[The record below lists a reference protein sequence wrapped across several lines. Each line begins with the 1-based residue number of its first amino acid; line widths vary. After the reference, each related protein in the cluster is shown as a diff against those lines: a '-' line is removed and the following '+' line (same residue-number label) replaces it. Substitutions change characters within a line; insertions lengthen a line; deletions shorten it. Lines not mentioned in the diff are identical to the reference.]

1 MNNTKSFDMA
11 KAAAELNAAG
21 SPFCCVS
28 THLPDSPVPAMAYV
42 PFQLDRTAFSP
53 EQALMRGTLFTALDK
68 PFSGKECAK

>member
-11 KAAAELNAAG
+11 QAAAAFNAAG

-28 THLPDSPVPAMAYV
+28 TPLPDSPVPAMAYV

-53 EQALMRGTLFTALDK
+53 EQALMRGTLFTELDK
-68 PFSGKECAK
+68 PFSGKGCAK